1 METTDIKPIHAML
14 TKFSRRMVFLRIKS
28 FIWLMMTLLTLHTI
42 HSQDKFSINQVQLE
56 LQVKMFMQDAK
67 LIIVDLRQQLLLSL
81 QFFKEI
87 KLKPEDQSL
96 NQMQIQKY
104 FSSLLITEHQVLLQC
119 QLDHIFMP
127 INFTLHS
134 SS

>member
-1 METTDIKPIHAML
+1 MEITDIKPIHAML

-42 HSQDKFSINQVQLE
+42 HSQDKFSINQLQLE
-56 LQVKMFMQDAK
+56 HQVKMYMQDAK

-81 QFFKEI
+81 QFFKEM

-96 NQMQIQKY
+96 NPMQIQKY

-119 QLDHIFMP
+119 RLDHIFMP

>member
-1 METTDIKPIHAML
+1 MEITDIKPIHAML

-42 HSQDKFSINQVQLE
+42 HSQDKFSINQLQLE
-56 LQVKMFMQDAK
+56 PQVKMYMQDAK

>member
-1 METTDIKPIHAML
+1 MEITDIKPIHAML

-119 QLDHIFMP
+119 RLDHIFMP

-134 SS
+134 ST

>member
-1 METTDIKPIHAML
+1 MY
-14 TKFSRRMVFLRIKS
+14 
-28 FIWLMMTLLTLHTI
+28 
-42 HSQDKFSINQVQLE
+42 
-56 LQVKMFMQDAK
+56 MQDAK

-104 FSSLLITEHQVLLQC
+104 FSSLPITEHQVLLQC
-119 QLDHIFMP
+119 RLDHIFMP